1 MRAGL
6 LASLVL
12 ALGCGGDQPP
22 ADPPGVAVR
31 GTTVFG
37 KKPAAGAVLLF
48 HGTAAGDLP
57 PRAVV
62 APDGRFELTAPAGTY
77 AVTVEWRTGSDEN
90 GEVRKS
96 VVPDK
101 FTRKQSTPLKAT
113 VAVGADGTCDLG
125 TLTITK

>member
-1 MRAGL
+1 MR
-6 LASLVL
+6 L
-12 ALGCGGDQPP
+12 ALLLPLAVAGCGPEASPVAPTGI
-22 ADPPGVAVR
+22 AVR
-31 GTTVFG
+31 GTAVFE

-48 HGTAAGDLP
+48 HGAAAGDLP

-62 APDGRFELTAPAGTY
+62 GADGRFELTAPAGTY

-113 VAVGADGTCDLG
+113 VAVGTDGTCDLG